1 MNKIIKFGDNIDTDT
16 IIPGQYCNIFENE
29 SLGRYCMHNVYKDFY
44 KQVKQGDV
52 IIAGENFG
60 CGSSREMAPLAIKE
74 TGIELIIAKSFS
86 RIFMRNAI
94 NIGLQLI
101 QDEKF
106 YELSK
111 DGDEISINN
120 MYIKNVTNGLQLEFK
135 HITNPVYKKISGAG
149 GIMQLAKKIINGET
163 EI

>member
-1 MNKIIKFGDNIDTDT
+1 MNKIIKLGDNIDTDS
-16 IIPGQYCNIFENE
+16 IIPGQYCNISENE
-29 SLGRYCMHNVYKDFY
+29 SFGRYCMYNLYKDFY

-86 RIFMRNAI
+86 RIFFRNAI
-94 NIGLQLI
+94 NIGLRLI

-111 DGDEISINN
+111 DGDLISIHH
-120 MYIKNVTNGLQLEFK
+120 MYIKNMTNGLVLEFK
-135 HITNPVYKKISGAG
+135 HITNPVYEKISEAG
-149 GIMQLAKKIINGET
+149 GILQLAKRIINGED